1 MDEINIWMWM
11 GLIWSFEALQARSVC
26 IQFPI
31 DRAHRSLC
39 DPMDCSP
46 PGSSVHGILQTRIL
60 EWVAMP
66 SSRGS
71 SWARDRTL
79 VSCVSCIASGFFT
92 HWATWEAPL
101 KARIDLWAGCLVFSC
116 LGLKLRLEFIPP
128 TSWFSGSAAYWLQI
142 PGLTVTFLVCISY
155 WFCRLKKKKKKAQ
168 HECCKLSFIWGRMRT
183 ATQETAPQITLRNCS
198 KGVGEKI
205 SIYVILVKAECMKSS
220 TCFAEGFC

>member
-1 MDEINIWMWM
+1 MCLLGVFTDEINIWMWM
-11 GLIWSFEALQARSVC
+11 GLIWSFEALQACSVC

-142 PGLTVTFLVCISY
+142 LGLTVTFLVCISY
-155 WFCRLKKKKKKAQ
+155 WFCRLKKKKKKHNMSVA
-168 HECCKLSFIWGRMRT
+168 
-183 ATQETAPQITLRNCS
+183 N
-198 KGVGEKI
+198 
-205 SIYVILVKAECMKSS
+205 
-220 TCFAEGFC
+220 